1 MLHTNVWL
9 KSPFYVPFVHLIC
22 KHQQEKPNPAGHP
35 ERPLDFPRKRS
46 LNLHAPLRRL
56 LAVVIISLYKGK
68 HKPRSELSSYRGV
81 SLTPTL
87 NKVFE
92 KIILRR
98 LKPWLVAHDF
108 PLPYNRLG
116 ETRLIVHTYLTS
128 FRSPLNT

>member
-1 MLHTNVWL
+1 MSVLNSADILCSKNWQNYITL
-9 KSPFYVPFVHLIC
+9 FYHIIMYI
-22 KHQQEKPNPAGHP
+22 PAGMKH
-35 ERPLDFPRKRS
+35 S
-46 LNLHAPLRRL
+46 
-56 LAVVIISLYKGK
+56 VIIALYKGK

-108 PLPYNRLG
+108 PLPYNKLG
-116 ETRLIVHTYLTS
+116 ETRLIVYAYLTS